1 MRVFIGIKPDKP
13 ALMNLQKTIKTLQE
27 QGVRGNYTDINN
39 IHLTLVFVGEIG
51 DDKTIKIVME
61 ETVQEG
67 FFLKISKI
75 KRFKDMLILK
85 IEKTEEL
92 QKLQEGLVRELFE
105 KGFNIEKRDFY
116 PHITLVREANKNLEW
131 DLDICSEVRSYELF
145 SSERIN
151 GKIKYTVIHKKML
164 GCENSE

>member
-1 MRVFIGIKPDKP
+1 MRLFLGIKPDKK
-13 ALMNLQKTIKTLQE
+13 ALLNLQKMIKTLQA
-27 QGVRGNYTDINN
+27 QGVSGNYTDINN
-39 IHLTLVFVGEIG
+39 IHLTLAFIGETA
-51 DDKTIKIVME
+51 DEKTIKTAME
-61 ETVQEG
+61 EIVQEC
-67 FFLKISKI
+67 FFLKINKI
-75 KRFKDMLILK
+75 KRFKDMLILE

-92 QKLQEGLVRELFE
+92 QKLQEGLARELFE